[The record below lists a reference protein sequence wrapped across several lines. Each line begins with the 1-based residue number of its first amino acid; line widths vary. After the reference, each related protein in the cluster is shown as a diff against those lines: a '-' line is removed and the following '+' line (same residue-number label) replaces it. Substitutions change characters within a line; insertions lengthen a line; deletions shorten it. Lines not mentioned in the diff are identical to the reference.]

1 MPGLRSFRLR
11 CGLLGLLACVAAPLA
26 ATPPPDAPAPPVP
39 PAGVVSSPDW
49 EQDMRRFAA
58 EDAAQP
64 PPRGAVLFVGS
75 SSIRMWDTL
84 AADFPDT
91 AVINRGFGGSE
102 IRDSTW
108 YADRIV
114 IPYAPRLIVL
124 YAGDNDLNS
133 GRTPQQLRADFAA
146 FVERVRRGLPGVR
159 IAYIAIKPS
168 PARAGL
174 MPAAHAANAQI
185 RAEAARWH
193 GVDFI
198 DIYTPMLDGN
208 GQPRAE
214 LFLEDQLHLNADG
227 YALWR
232 GIVAPYLAR

>member
-1 MPGLRSFRLR
+1 VFGL
-11 CGLLGLLACVAAPLA
+11 LLACAAPLA
-26 ATPPPDAPAPPVP
+26 AMTPPEPAPPTP
-39 PAGVVSSPDW
+39 PAGVVSSPAW
-49 EQDMRRFAA
+49 EQDMRRFAS

-84 AADFPDT
+84 ATDFGDT

-114 IPYAPRLIVL
+114 IPYAPRMVVL

-133 GRTPQQLRADFAA
+133 GRTPQQLRADFRD
-146 FVERVRRGLPGVR
+146 FVERVRRGLPDVR

-174 MPAAHAANAQI
+174 MPAAHAANTQI

-198 DIYTPMLDGN
+198 DIYGPMLDGN
-208 GQPRAE
+208 GQPRAD
-214 LFLEDQLHLNADG
+214 LFLEDRLHLNADG

-232 GIVAPYLAR
+232 GIVAPYLQR

>member
-1 MPGLRSFRLR
+1 MPGFRPFRHCCL
-11 CGLLGLLACVAAPLA
+11 LLGLLACAAPALA
-26 ATPPPDAPAPPVP
+26 SLPPAPTPQLP
-39 PAGVVSSPDW
+39 PAGAVSSPDW

-58 EDAAQP
+58 QDAVHP
-64 PPRGAVLFVGS
+64 PARGAVLFVGS

-91 AVINRGFGGSE
+91 AVINRGFGGSQ

-108 YADRIV
+108 YAERIV
-114 IPYAPRLIVL
+114 IPYAPRMVVL
-124 YAGDNDLNS
+124 YAGDNDLHS

-146 FVERVRRGLPGVR
+146 FVERVRRGLPDVP

-174 MPAAHAANAQI
+174 LQAVQAANAQI
-185 RAEAARWH
+185 RAEAARWN
-193 GVDFI
+193 GVSFI
-198 DIYTPMLDGN
+198 DIATPMLDGH
-208 GQPRAE
+208 GQPRPE

-232 GIVAPYLAR
+232 GILAPYLRP